1 MYKKDKKIE
10 FGILTC
16 SSDYEQSL
24 NLNKEIYTKI
34 QKEFGNF
41 CILNLSNLKLFKKKD
56 FLKTPNYISSNI
68 KIYKPRDAQELKA
81 IFKKKKLIAF
91 NNLGKS
97 FSFFKIYFYLKKIN
111 LKQILLMN
119 IGYLENKTS
128 LDLNNSSFFL
138 SSALFFLRKK
148 ISYFIFRILT
158 ILEIFPKIDI
168 YFESKKNTVKAVK
181 SGLSSRIEKILP
193 FTKLAYFR
201 KVYSI
206 NSRAYDVIKNN
217 NVSNKYLCFVDSNFN
232 ALDRVLREGKIN
244 NKDKKLY
251 YFYLKQLFLEL
262 QKIFKKKMV
271 ICVHPKN
278 NDKFFFSYFKQ
289 FIIKKYE
296 TSKIITKSSLVLFHD
311 SSAITDAILQK
322 KNIISLN
329 SELLGNYLNNSTKLY
344 SKILG
349 SHSIELDK
357 NYELNKIELIKKLNI
372 SKKKMSRYAKNNLKS
387 DGDRLGKD
395 KIIDIIK
402 KQVLNKKYK

>member
-1 MYKKDKKIE
+1 MVKKDKKIE

-16 SSDYEQSL
+16 SNDYEQNL

-56 FLKTPNYISSNI
+56 FSRTPNYIFSNI
-68 KIYKPRDAQELKA
+68 KIYKPRNAQELKE
-81 IFKKKKLIAF
+81 IFQNKTLIAF

-119 IGYLENKTS
+119 IGYLENKVS
-128 LDLNNSSFFL
+128 LDLKNKSIFFT
-138 SSALFFLRKK
+138 SALFFLRKK
-148 ISYFIFRILT
+148 FIYYIFRILT
-158 ILEIFPKIDI
+158 ILGIFPKIDI
-168 YFESKKNTVKAVK
+168 YFESKKNIVKAVK
-181 SGLSSRIEKILP
+181 SGLSSQIEKLLP
-193 FTKLAYFR
+193 FTKLSYFR
-201 KVYSI
+201 KVYTI
-206 NSRAYDVIKNN
+206 NSRAFNIIKKNN
-217 NVSNKYLCFVDSNFN
+217 ISNRYLCFIDSNFC

-251 YFYLKQLFLEL
+251 YYYLKKLFLEL
-262 QKIFKKKMV
+262 QKIFKKKMI
-271 ICVHPKN
+271 ICIHPKN
-278 NDKFFFSYFKQ
+278 NDKFFFSYFKK
-289 FIIKKYE
+289 FRIKKYE
-296 TSKIITKSSLVLFHD
+296 TSKIISKSSIVLFHD

-349 SHSIELDK
+349 TQSIELDK
-357 NYELNKIELIKKLNI
+357 NYQLNKIELIKKLNFT
-372 SKKKMSRYAKNNLKS
+372 KKKMNFYAKNNLKN
-387 DGDRLGKD
+387 DGNRLGKD
-395 KIIDIIK
+395 KIVDIIK
-402 KQVLNKKYK
+402 KEFL

>member
-1 MYKKDKKIE
+1 MIKKDKKIE
-10 FGILTC
+10 FGIITC
-16 SSDYEQSL
+16 SNDYEQNF

-41 CILNLSNLKLFKKKD
+41 CILNLTNLKLFKKKD
-56 FLKTPNYISSNI
+56 FSKTPNYIFSNI
-68 KIYKPRDAQELKA
+68 KIYKPNNGQELKA
-81 IFKKKKLIAF
+81 IFKNKKFIAF

-138 SSALFFLRKK
+138 PSALFFLRKK
-148 ISYFIFRILT
+148 FSYFIFRILT

-193 FTKLAYFR
+193 FTKLSYFR
-201 KVYSI
+201 KVYTI
-206 NSRAYDVIKNN
+206 NSRAFDILKK
-217 NVSNKYLCFVDSNFN
+217 SNISNRYLCFIDSNFC

-251 YFYLKQLFLEL
+251 YFCLKKLFLEL

-278 NDKFFFSYFKQ
+278 CDKVFFSYFKQ
-289 FIIKKYE
+289 FIIKKYQ
-296 TSKIITKSSLVLFHD
+296 TSKIITKSSIVLFHD
-311 SSAITDAILQK
+311 SSSITDAILQK
-322 KNIISLN
+322 KKIISLN

-349 SHSIELDK
+349 LHSIELDK
-357 NYELNKIELIKKLNI
+357 NYELNKIELIKKLNVT
-372 SKKKMSRYAKNNLKS
+372 KKKINFYAKNNLKS
-387 DGDRLGKD
+387 DGNRLGKD
-395 KIIDIIK
+395 KILDIIK
-402 KQVLNKKYK
+402 KEFL

>member
-1 MYKKDKKIE
+1 MIKKDKKIE

-16 SSDYEQSL
+16 SNDYEQIL

-56 FLKTPNYISSNI
+56 FSRTPNYIFSNI
-68 KIYKPRDAQELKA
+68 KIYKPRNAQELKE
-81 IFKKKKLIAF
+81 IFQNKTLIAF

-119 IGYLENKTS
+119 IGYLENKVS
-128 LDLNNSSFFL
+128 LDLKNKSIFFT
-138 SSALFFLRKK
+138 SALFFLRKK
-148 ISYFIFRILT
+148 FIYYIFRILT
-158 ILEIFPKIDI
+158 ILGIFPKIDV
-168 YFESKKNTVKAVK
+168 YFESKKNIVKAVK
-181 SGLSSRIEKILP
+181 SGLSSQIEKLLP
-193 FTKLAYFR
+193 FTKLSYFR
-201 KVYSI
+201 KVYTI
-206 NSRAYDVIKNN
+206 NSRAFNIIKKNN
-217 NVSNKYLCFVDSNFN
+217 ISNRYLCFIDSNFC

-251 YFYLKQLFLEL
+251 YYYLKKLFLEL
-262 QKIFKKKMV
+262 QKIFKKKMI
-271 ICVHPKN
+271 ICIHPKN
-278 NDKFFFSYFKQ
+278 NDKFFFSYFKK
-289 FIIKKYE
+289 FRIKKYE
-296 TSKIITKSSLVLFHD
+296 TSKIISKSSIVLFHD

-349 SHSIELDK
+349 TQSIELDK
-357 NYELNKIELIKKLNI
+357 NYQLNKIELIKKLNFT
-372 SKKKMSRYAKNNLKS
+372 KKKMNFYAKNNLKN
-387 DGDRLGKD
+387 DGNRLGKD
-395 KIIDIIK
+395 KIVDIIK
-402 KQVLNKKYK
+402 KEFL

>member
-1 MYKKDKKIE
+1 MIKKDKKIE

-16 SSDYEQSL
+16 SNDYEQIL

-56 FLKTPNYISSNI
+56 FSRTPNYIFSNI
-68 KIYKPRDAQELKA
+68 KIYKPRNAQELKE
-81 IFKKKKLIAF
+81 IFQNKTLIAF

-119 IGYLENKTS
+119 IGYLENKVS
-128 LDLNNSSFFL
+128 LDLKNKSIFFT
-138 SSALFFLRKK
+138 SALFFLRKK
-148 ISYFIFRILT
+148 FIYYIFRILT
-158 ILEIFPKIDI
+158 ILGIFPKIDI
-168 YFESKKNTVKAVK
+168 YFESKKNIVKAVK
-181 SGLSSRIEKILP
+181 SGLSSQIEKLLP
-193 FTKLAYFR
+193 FTKLSYFR
-201 KVYSI
+201 KVYTI
-206 NSRAYDVIKNN
+206 NSRAFNIIKKNN
-217 NVSNKYLCFVDSNFN
+217 ISNRYLCFIDSNFC

-251 YFYLKQLFLEL
+251 YYYLKKLFLEL
-262 QKIFKKKMV
+262 QKIFKKKMI
-271 ICVHPKN
+271 ICIHPKN
-278 NDKFFFSYFKQ
+278 NDKFFFSYFKK
-289 FIIKKYE
+289 FRIKKYE
-296 TSKIITKSSLVLFHD
+296 TSKIISKSSIVLFHD

-349 SHSIELDK
+349 TQSIELDK
-357 NYELNKIELIKKLNI
+357 NYQLNKIELIKKLNFT
-372 SKKKMSRYAKNNLKS
+372 KKKMNFYAKNNLKN
-387 DGDRLGKD
+387 DGNRLGKD
-395 KIIDIIK
+395 KIVDIIK
-402 KQVLNKKYK
+402 KEFL